1 MYDERQL
8 SERCARGERQAC
20 RELYDSCAARL
31 LALSTRYVGSQDAAE
46 DVLQEAFIKV
56 FSSIRS
62 FRYRGEGSLYAWI
75 RRIVV
80 NRSLDWLREQ
90 KRAGAVSLDEA
101 RPVPD
106 EGVGSSDVEVIPE
119 DVLARMVE
127 ELPDGYRTVFNLF
140 AIDGYSHKDIG
151 KMLGIKEKTSSS
163 QYFRARA
170 LLAERIKEYIKHNG

>member
-8 SERCARGERQAC
+8 SERCARGEKPAC
-20 RELYDSCAARL
+20 RELYDSCAGRL
-31 LALSTRYVGSQDAAE
+31 LALSTRYTGSQDAAE
-46 DVLQEAFIKV
+46 DVLQESFIKI
-56 FSSIRS
+56 FSSIAS

-75 RRIVV
+75 RRVV
-80 NRSLDWLREQ
+80 INQSLDWLRKE
-90 KRAGAVSLDEA
+90 KRNGTVPIDELRTSA
-101 RPVPD
+101 EIDETEVGLVPD
-106 EGVGSSDVEVIPE
+106 

-140 AIDGYSHKDIG
+140 AIDGYSHREIG

-170 LLAERIKEYIKHNG
+170 LLAGKIKEYIRNNG